1 MQKIT
6 ISEELAARVPGLQ
19 LSCIRCDVVYEAV
32 NTQLWAVIEAKIAEI
47 AASVTI
53 EQISGMP
60 AIAASRK
67 AYKACGKDPARY
79 RLSAEALLRRVVNRH
94 GLYQVC
100 NVVDALNLVSISS
113 GFSIGGY
120 DSEKIVGEVVFGIGN
135 PGEPYTG
142 IGRGELNIEGMPV
155 FRDAAG
161 AFGTPTS
168 DSERTSVTAATR
180 SFLMVIIDFAG
191 TALLDEAT
199 VLARSLLEKYAQ
211 GDRFEIEKIGC
222 R

>member
-6 ISEELAARVPGLQ
+6 ISKELAAKIPGLQ
-19 LSCIRCDVVYEAV
+19 LSCIRCEVVYEAV
-32 NTQLWAVIEAKIAEI
+32 NTQLWAEIEAKIAEI
-47 AASVTI
+47 AATVAI

-60 AIAASRK
+60 AIAASRR

-94 GLYQVC
+94 ELYQVC
-100 NVVDALNLVSISS
+100 NVVDALNLVSIST

-120 DSEKIVGEVVFGIGN
+120 DNEKIVGKVGSGIGN

-142 IGRGELNIEGMPV
+142 VGRGELNIEGMPA

-161 AFGTPTS
+161 AFGMPTS
-168 DSERTSVTAATR
+168 DSEHP
-180 SFLMVIIDFAG
+180 
-191 TALLDEAT
+191 
-199 VLARSLLEKYAQ
+199 
-211 GDRFEIEKIGC
+211 
-222 R
+222 